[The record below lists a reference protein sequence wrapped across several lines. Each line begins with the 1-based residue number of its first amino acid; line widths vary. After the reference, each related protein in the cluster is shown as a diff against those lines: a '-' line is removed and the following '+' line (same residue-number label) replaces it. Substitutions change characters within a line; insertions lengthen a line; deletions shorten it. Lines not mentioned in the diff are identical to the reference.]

1 MTKKGSGFRVP
12 RSGFAWVTAILVG
25 RVVFVGPT
33 FPTVEAQAPAQSFAT
48 TVYPVL
54 EKAGCRACHT
64 DEGVASGTRLHFPT
78 EAASAEEIDAFGLTL
93 AALVN
98 RGDPSSSLLL
108 NKPTNRTRHVG
119 GVKIEPDSADEQVL
133 RAWVQ
138 HLVSVPDADIS
149 AARARLAIVKPAAAH
164 QVGLRRLTHSQ
175 YNNTVRD
182 LVGDYSRPADRFPP
196 EDFVGGFKNQ
206 TRTQSIPP
214 VLEDAYS
221 TAAERIALNAFRAGD
236 VNSLIPCKP
245 ASARDGKCRE
255 QFVRAFGEKAFR
267 RPLND
272 VEIRRYNDLFAEQA
286 SRTGKFLEGARVVVE
301 AMLQSPKFLFHVTAG
316 ESVPPSREATAD
328 PPSRDASADRQRD
341 YAIANRLSYLLWDT
355 MPDRALLDAAGKGE
369 LRTPEGLERVAR
381 TMLQDTRARQATDEF
396 FSQWLRFDRMLT
408 SAKDDERY
416 PSFTPELAAMMVQ
429 ETRMLLG
436 HLVWNDRNF
445 MEALT
450 ADYSFLNADLARLYG
465 VPEPAGEFEIVRF
478 PDTLPRA
485 GILGQATFLAS
496 TTGPVET
503 SPTAR
508 GLFVREHLL
517 CQIVPNPPPG
527 VNTNL
532 PEPSTADAARA
543 KRERLLE
550 HVTNPSC
557 SGCHR
562 LMDPIGFG
570 LEKYDALG
578 AWRDKEIVDVFAGA
592 GESRRSKPVQV
603 DITPTGEIA
612 GLANSTFGD
621 ARALGRV
628 LAASPVCQ
636 DCVVKQLFRYAFG
649 RAEMPS
655 DRATVTGTATAF
667 RSSGFKFKELL
678 ISLVRSPQ
686 FLEGL

>member
-1 MTKKGSGFRVP
+1 MAALG
-12 RSGFAWVTAILVG
+12 AAIHLQV
-25 RVVFVGPT
+25 
-33 FPTVEAQAPAQSFAT
+33 VEAQAPAPSFTT

-54 EKAGCRACHT
+54 ERANCRACHT
-64 DEGVASGTRLHFPT
+64 DEGVASGTRLHFPPET
-78 EAASAEEIDAFGLTL
+78 ASAEEIDAFGLTL
-93 AALVN
+93 AVLVN
-98 RGDPSSSLLL
+98 RDDPSSSLLL
-108 NKPTNRTRHVG
+108 NKPTNRIRHVG
-119 GVKIEPDSADEQVL
+119 GLKIEPNSADEQAV
-133 RAWVQ
+133 RTWVE
-138 HLVSVPDADIS
+138 HLATVPDSAVS
-149 AARARLAIVKPAAAH
+149 AARARLEDVKPAVAR

-221 TAAERIALNAFRAGD
+221 TTAERIALNAFRAGD
-236 VNSLIPCKP
+236 VNGLIPCSSSQSAGGSRQSSGATGRAAADIP
-245 ASARDGKCRE
+245 ARDAKCRD
-255 QFVRAFGEKAFR
+255 QFVRVFGEKAFR
-267 RPLND
+267 RPLTE

-286 SRTGKFLEGARVVVE
+286 NRTGKFLEGARIVVE

-316 ESVPPSREATAD
+316 DPSVRLKPDTTETGSGGSGSVRLQAD
-328 PPSRDASADRQRD
+328 QRD
-341 YAIANRLSYLLWDT
+341 YALANRLSYLLWDT
-355 MPDRALLDAAGKGE
+355 MPDRALLDAAAKGE

-381 TMLQDTRARQATDEF
+381 TMLQDARARQATDEF

-408 SAKDDERY
+408 AAKDDSRY
-416 PSFTPELAAMMVQ
+416 PSFTPEVAAMMVQ

-445 MEALT
+445 MDALT

-465 VPEPAGEFEIVRF
+465 LPEPAGEFEIVKF
-478 PDTLPRA
+478 PAALPRA

-517 CQIVPNPPPG
+517 CQVVPNPPPG

-532 PEPSTADAARA
+532 PEPVTADAARA
-543 KRERLLE
+543 KRERMVE
-550 HVTNPSC
+550 HAQNPTC

-570 LEKYDALG
+570 LEKYDAVG
-578 AWRDKEIVDVFAGA
+578 AWRDQEIVDIFTGS
-592 GESRRSKPVQV
+592 GESRRSKPANV
-603 DITPTGEIA
+603 DITATGEIA
-612 GLANSTFGD
+612 GIANSTFGD
-621 ARALGRV
+621 SRALGRV
-628 LAASPVCQ
+628 LASSPICQ
-636 DCVVKQLFRYAFG
+636 DCVVKQMFRYAFG
-649 RAEMPS
+649 RAETPS
-655 DRATVTGTATAF
+655 DRLTVTGTAAAF
-667 RSSGFKFKELL
+667 RSSGFKFK
-678 ISLVRSPQ
+678 
-686 FLEGL
+686 

>member
-1 MTKKGSGFRVP
+1 MTMRGSRFLAVLLCGPAAAVV
-12 RSGFAWVTAILVG
+12 AAAILAGPVIP
-25 RVVFVGPT
+25 VVD
-33 FPTVEAQAPAQSFAT
+33 AQAPVPSFSAA
-48 TVYPVL
+48 VYPVL

-64 DEGVASGTRLHFPT
+64 DEGVASGTRLHFPP
-78 EAASAEEIDAFGLTL
+78 EAAGAEEIDAFGLTL

-108 NKPTNRTRHVG
+108 NKPTNRIRHVG
-119 GVKIEPDSADEQVL
+119 GVKIEPDSTDEQVL
-133 RAWVQ
+133 RGWIQ
-138 HLVSVPDADIS
+138 HLAGVPDADIS
-149 AARARLAIVKPAAAH
+149 AARARLAVVKPAAAH
-164 QVGLRRLTHSQ
+164 EVGLRRLTHSQ

-182 LVGDYSRPADRFPP
+182 LVGDHSRPADRFPP

-236 VNSLIPCKP
+236 VNGLVPCKP
-245 ASARDGKCRE
+245 ASARDAKCRD

-272 VEIRRYNDLFAEQA
+272 IEIRRYNDLFAEQA

-301 AMLQSPKFLFHVTAG
+301 AMLQSPKFLFHVTA
-316 ESVPPSREATAD
+316 D
-328 PPSRDASADRQRD
+328 QRD

-355 MPDRALLDAAGKGE
+355 MPDRALLEAAAKGE
-369 LRTPEGLERVAR
+369 LRTPDGLERMAR
-381 TMLQDTRARQATDEF
+381 TMLQDPRARQAADEF

-408 SAKDDERY
+408 AAKDDGRY

-429 ETRMLLG
+429 ETKMLLG

-450 ADYSFLNADLARLYG
+450 ADYGFLNADLARLYG
-465 VPEPAGEFEIVRF
+465 LPEPAGEFEIVKF

-532 PEPSTADAARA
+532 PEPATADAARA
-543 KRERLLE
+543 KRERMVE
-550 HVTNPSC
+550 HATNPSC

-570 LEKYDALG
+570 LEKYDAIG
-578 AWRDKEIVDVFAGA
+578 AWRDKEIVDIFTGS
-592 GESRRSKPVQV
+592 GESRRSKPVPV
-603 DITPTGEIA
+603 DITAAGEVA
-612 GLANSTFGD
+612 GLANGTFED

-636 DCVVKQLFRYAFG
+636 DCVVRQVFRYAFG
-649 RAEMPS
+649 RAETPS
-655 DRATVTGTATAF
+655 DRTTVTGTATAF

>member
-1 MTKKGSGFRVP
+1 
-12 RSGFAWVTAILVG
+12 
-25 RVVFVGPT
+25 
-33 FPTVEAQAPAQSFAT
+33 
-48 TVYPVL
+48 
-54 EKAGCRACHT
+54 
-64 DEGVASGTRLHFPT
+64 
-78 EAASAEEIDAFGLTL
+78 
-93 AALVN
+93 
-98 RGDPSSSLLL
+98 
-108 NKPTNRTRHVG
+108 
-119 GVKIEPDSADEQVL
+119 
-133 RAWVQ
+133 
-138 HLVSVPDADIS
+138 
-149 AARARLAIVKPAAAH
+149 
-164 QVGLRRLTHSQ
+164 
-175 YNNTVRD
+175 
-182 LVGDYSRPADRFPP
+182 
-196 EDFVGGFKNQ
+196 
-206 TRTQSIPP
+206 
-214 VLEDAYS
+214 
-221 TAAERIALNAFRAGD
+221 
-236 VNSLIPCKP
+236 
-245 ASARDGKCRE
+245 
-255 QFVRAFGEKAFR
+255 
-267 RPLND
+267 
-272 VEIRRYNDLFAEQA
+272 
-286 SRTGKFLEGARVVVE
+286 
-301 AMLQSPKFLFHVTAG
+301 MLQSPKFLFHVTAG
-316 ESVPPSREATAD
+316 DPSVRLKPDTTETGSGGTGSVRLPPSREA
-328 PPSRDASADRQRD
+328 SADHRSLGGGGQADQRD

-355 MPDRALLDAAGKGE
+355 MPDRALLDAAAKGE

-381 TMLQDTRARQATDEF
+381 TMLQDARARQATDEF

-408 SAKDDERY
+408 AAKDDGRY
-416 PSFTPELAAMMVQ
+416 PSFTPELASMMVQ

-465 VPEPAGEFEIVRF
+465 LPEPAGEFEIVKF
-478 PDTLPRA
+478 PETLPRA

-532 PEPSTADAARA
+532 PEPATADAARA
-543 KRERLLE
+543 KRERMLE
-550 HVTNPSC
+550 HATNPSC

-578 AWRDKEIVDVFAGA
+578 GWREQEIVDIYAGA
-592 GESRRSKPVQV
+592 GESRRSKPVPV
-603 DITPTGEIA
+603 DITATGEIA

-636 DCVVKQLFRYAFG
+636 DCVVKQVFRYAFG

-655 DRATVTGTATAF
+655 DRATVAGTATVF

>member
-1 MTKKGSGFRVP
+1 MGNAARAEGAARGINETTRGIYRMTISRSRFWVLGSGFVVAAAVVGATQYRV
-12 RSGFAWVTAILVG
+12 
-25 RVVFVGPT
+25 
-33 FPTVEAQAPAQSFAT
+33 VEAQTPAPSFST

-64 DEGVASGTRLHFPT
+64 DEGVASGTRLHFPP
-78 EAASAEEIDAFGLTL
+78 EAASADEIDAFGLTL

-138 HLVSVPDADIS
+138 HLAGVPDADVS
-149 AARARLAIVKPAAAH
+149 VARARLAVVKPAAAH

-206 TRTQSIPP
+206 IRSQGIPP

-221 TAAERIALNAFRAGD
+221 RAAERMALNAFRAGD
-236 VNSLIPCKP
+236 VNNLIPCKP
-245 ASARDGKCRE
+245 ASARDAKCRE
-255 QFVRAFGEKAFR
+255 QFVRAFGERAFR
-267 RPLND
+267 RPLTS
-272 VEIRRYNDLFAEQA
+272 VEVRRYSDLFATQA
-286 SRTGKFLEGARVVVE
+286 AKAGKFLEGARVVVE

-316 ESVPPSREATAD
+316 
-328 PPSRDASADRQRD
+328 DAGALRD
-341 YAIANRLSYLLWDT
+341 YAIANRLSYFLWDT
-355 MPDRALLDAAGKGE
+355 MPDRALLDAAANGD
-369 LRTPEGLERVAR
+369 LRTADGLERVAR
-381 TMLQDTRARQATDEF
+381 SMLEDKRARQAVDEF
-396 FSQWLRFDRMLT
+396 FSQWLRFDRMLGA
-408 SAKDDERY
+408 AKDDGRY
-416 PSFTPELAAMMVQ
+416 PTFTPELAAMMVQ
-429 ETRMLLG
+429 ETKMLLG
-436 HLVWNDRNF
+436 HLVWNDRSF

-450 ADYSFLNADLARLYG
+450 ADYSFLNGDLARLYG
-465 VPEPAGEFEIVRF
+465 LPEPAGEYEIVKF
-478 PDTLPRA
+478 PAGLPRA

-517 CQIVPNPPPG
+517 CQVVPNPPPG

-532 PEPSTADAARA
+532 PEPTADAVRA
-543 KRERLLE
+543 KRDRMLE
-550 HVTNPSC
+550 HVENQSC

-562 LMDPIGFG
+562 LMDPIRFG
-570 LEKYDALG
+570 LEKYDAVG
-578 AWRDKEIVDVFAGA
+578 AWREKEKLEVGGEEAGRSKLVDV
-592 GESRRSKPVQV
+592 
-603 DITPTGEIA
+603 DINAVGEIA
-612 GLANSTFGD
+612 GLANSTFTD
-621 ARALGRV
+621 SRTLGRV
-628 LAASPVCQ
+628 LASSPVCQ
-636 DCVVKQLFRYAFG
+636 DCVVKQMFRYGFG
-649 RAEMPS
+649 RPETPA
-655 DRATVTGTATAF
+655 DRTSIAGAAAAF
-667 RSSGFKFKELL
+667 RSSGFKFKEML
-678 ISLVRSPQ
+678 ISLVRTPQ